1 MIRRVNIHI
10 DRLTLDGVE
19 PVGETA
25 LQTELRPVIEA
36 AVQAHRQDRAP
47 NWPVGTSP
55 AMQKIGTRVHSEM
68 AGATAPPRPQ
78 KAKS

>member
-1 MIRRVNIHI
+1 MIRRVEIRI
-10 DRLTLDGVE
+10 DRLSLDSVE
-19 PVGETA
+19 SIGKTA
-25 LQTELRPVIEA
+25 LQTALRPVIEA

-55 AMQKIGTRVHSEM
+55 ALQKIGTRVHSEM
-68 AGATAPPRPQ
+68 AGATAPPRLQ